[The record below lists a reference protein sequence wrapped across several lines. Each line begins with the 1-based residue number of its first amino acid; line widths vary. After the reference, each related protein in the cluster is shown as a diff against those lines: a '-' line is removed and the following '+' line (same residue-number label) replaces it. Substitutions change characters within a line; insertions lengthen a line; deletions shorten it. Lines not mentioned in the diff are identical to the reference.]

1 MKIKSTVLL
10 VAAALALSACTKSEN
25 TDAAAADAA
34 AAADQAAAAAG
45 DAATAAGDAAAA
57 AGDAAAAATADAAAA
72 ATAAASDAAAATEA
86 AATDAAAAAASAK
99 VQKKVR
105 SDFQMFFRLSPMPT
119 LHRNLWVG
127 NFQFPNHVEQSSLIR
142 EFALDQR
149 KAHHHNP
156 LGDREWYKRES
167 Y

>member
-86 AATDAAAAAASAK
+86 AATDALRELLPGTTTLVVAHRPSTVALADQVAVLEGGKITATGTHSELLASNAHYRY
-99 VQKKVR
+99 VLTA
-105 SDFQMFFRLSPMPT
+105 METEHPLPA
-119 LHRNLWVG
+119 
-127 NFQFPNHVEQSSLIR
+127 SLEAEEVNR
-142 EFALDQR
+142 
-149 KAHHHNP
+149 
-156 LGDREWYKRES
+156 
-167 Y
+167 

>member
-57 AGDAAAAATADAAAA
+57 AR
-72 ATAAASDAAAATEA
+72 
-86 AATDAAAAAASAK
+86 AAAAAAAG
-99 VQKKVR
+99 VVVVGADHRVR
-105 SDFQMFFRLSPMPT
+105 LAAAAAIVLRW
-119 LHRNLWVG
+119 RVRAVG
-127 NFQFPNHVEQSSLIR
+127 ARRCRRHC
-142 EFALDQR
+142 FALSAASSAPALRTADCVVSML
-149 KAHHHNP
+149 A
-156 LGDREWYKRES
+156 
-167 Y
+167 